1 MPASRKYLRPEAIAR
16 VARLDLRARY
26 VVEGFLSGQ
35 HRSPYLGQSVEFA
48 LHRAYTPGDDW
59 RRIDWKAWAKQD
71 RYYVKQYEEESNLR
85 CELVVDVSRSM
96 HYGRGPLNKYD
107 YAATVAASLAY
118 LLLRRQDVVGCMAF
132 DERPR
137 TVVAPRHQ
145 QHQLDSILQ
154 ALEASQP
161 RDKTD
166 LAGVLRDVAQRWP
179 KRGLIVLISD
189 LLAPRE
195 GLAKGLNL
203 LHQQGHDI
211 VVLHVMDDDELDF
224 PFVGTTRF
232 EGLELPDHLTCNPR
246 ALRAGYL
253 ESLGR
258 FLHEVKLCCA
268 RHDADY
274 ALLRTGQPLD
284 AALST
289 FLHRR
294 AALVE
299 RH

>member
-1 MPASRKYLRPEAIAR
+1 MPDSRRYLRPELIAR

-35 HRSPYLGQSVEFA
+35 HRSPYLGQSVEF
-48 LHRAYTPGDDW
+48 LQHRAYTPGDDL

-71 RYYVKQYEEESNLR
+71 RYYVKQYKEESNLQ

-96 HYGRGPLNKYD
+96 NYGSGPLTKYD

-118 LLLRRQDVVGCMAF
+118 LLIRRQDVVGCLSF
-132 DERPR
+132 DDKVRA
-137 TVVAPRHQ
+137 VVPARH
-145 QHQLDSILQ
+145 HHGQLDSVIR
-154 ALEASQP
+154 ALELHEP

-166 LAGVLRDVAQRWP
+166 LGVVLRDAAQRWP
-179 KRGLIVLISD
+179 RRGVIVLLSD

-195 GLAKGLNL
+195 GLDRGLAL
-203 LHQQGHDI
+203 LHRQGHDVI
-211 VVLHVMDDDELDF
+211 VLHVMDDDELEF
-224 PFVGTTRF
+224 PFEGTTRF
-232 EGLELPDHLTCNPR
+232 EGLETTDHLTCNPR
-246 ALRAGYL
+246 ALREGYL
-253 ESLGR
+253 ASLGR
-258 FLHEVKLCCA
+258 FLHEVRQTCA

-274 ALLRTGQPLD
+274 ALLRTRQPLD
-284 AALST
+284 AALAT

-294 AALVE
+294 AAMAE